1 MTWQLSEIIQAVKLQ
16 KTKKMK
22 NIFSAFKASQLKI
35 LSLLAFIVCIFAG
48 FTKCEAQSVTGKW
61 KRTFTKIFINDKT
74 TGKQI
79 PASPEMQKSFDD
91 NANAYTETLELKPDN
106 TYISTI
112 STAGDEKPKVHTGSY
127 SLSGKELDMK
137 IPPVHNEKTTITIQS
152 VDSKTMV
159 WNLVFMGKLTEITY
173 TRME

>member
-1 MTWQLSEIIQAVKLQ
+1 
-16 KTKKMK
+16 MK
-22 NIFSAFKASQLKI
+22 NRYSAFEASPLKI
-35 LSLLAFIVCIFAG
+35 LPLLAFIVAIFVG

-61 KRTFTKIFINDKT
+61 KRTFTKIFITDKT
-74 TGKQI
+74 TGKQT

-91 NANAYTETLELKPDN
+91 HANAYNETLELMPDN
-106 TYISTI
+106 TYISAI
-112 STAGDEKPKVHTGSY
+112 STAADEQPKVHTGTY

-137 IPPVHNEKTTITIQS
+137 IPLVHNEKTTITIQS

-173 TRME
+173 TKME

>member
-1 MTWQLSEIIQAVKLQ
+1 
-16 KTKKMK
+16 MK
-22 NIFSAFKASQLKI
+22 DRYSAFEASPLKI
-35 LSLLAFIVCIFAG
+35 LPLLAFIVAIFVG

-61 KRTFTKIFINDKT
+61 KRTFTKIFITDKT
-74 TGKQI
+74 TGKQT

-91 NANAYTETLELKPDN
+91 QANAYNETLELMPDN

-112 STAGDEKPKVHTGSY
+112 STAADEQPKVHTGTY

-137 IPPVHNEKTTITIQS
+137 IPLVHNEKTTITIQS
-152 VDSKTMV
+152 IDSKTMV

-173 TRME
+173 TKME